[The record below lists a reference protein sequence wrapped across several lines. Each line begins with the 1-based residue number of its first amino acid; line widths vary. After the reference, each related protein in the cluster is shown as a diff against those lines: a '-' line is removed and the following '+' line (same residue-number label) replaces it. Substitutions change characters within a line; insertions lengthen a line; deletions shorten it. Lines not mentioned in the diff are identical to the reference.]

1 MSADRGTDRG
11 AGMGAGAGWGPVR
24 SLWQAAVAEWG
35 KLWSVRSTWWCLAG
49 AAALM
54 VLAAVTLGGA
64 SATDALRA
72 AREPGAPPAAPV
84 VAGEPVVSATIFA
97 QFALVA
103 LAMLTVTAEYA
114 TGSVRVTLQ
123 AVPVRGVMLAAKALV
138 LAPVMFAA
146 GVLSGAVAVAAV
158 YALLSADVFGGLV
171 VAPPGEVA
179 RDLLGVGVFF
189 ALVAVL
195 TLGAGAALR
204 SAAGTLTV
212 VFLLLMGLPLM
223 LLMTGSQVAVEL
235 SLRMPMFAGLAFMG
249 SADNLTGGPIPY
261 PAVEGLAWL
270 VAWTA
275 AALAAGHAVLRR
287 RDA

>member
-1 MSADRGTDRG
+1 MS
-11 AGMGAGAGWGPVR
+11 VR
-24 SLWQAAVAEWG
+24 ILWQATAAEWG

-49 AAALM
+49 AFALM

-64 SATDALRA
+64 SVTDALRA
-72 AREPGAPPAAPV
+72 AEDGGPPAAPV
-84 VAGEPVVSATIFA
+84 VASEAAVSATIFA

-103 LAMLTVTAEYA
+103 LAMLTITAEYA
-114 TGSVRVTLQ
+114 SGSVRVTLQ

-138 LAPVMFAA
+138 LAPVMAVA
-146 GVLSGAVAVAAV
+146 GVLSGAVATAAV
-158 YALLSADVFGGLV
+158 HALLSIDVFGGLSV
-171 VAPPGEVA
+171 LPPGEVA

-189 ALVAVL
+189 ALVSVL

-212 VFLLLMGLPLM
+212 VFLLLLGLPLM
-223 LLMTGSQVAVEL
+223 LLMTGSPVAVAA
-235 SLRMPMFAGLAFMG
+235 SLRMPLFAGLAFMG
-249 SADNLTGGPIPY
+249 STDNLTGGPLPY
-261 PAVEGLAWL
+261 SAGEGLAWL